1 HANLATIL
9 PETCSSSHDAEL
21 SSALPSA
28 STSRLQASS
37 PPPETSEPSPVAT
50 SSSPSSVEPTPDSRN
65 TKPIPKKM
73 ISKNGIIGFLFNLLP
88 PHHMDLISITIVSQI
103 VTKSKQF

>member
-1 HANLATIL
+1 RRVLFR
-9 PETCSSSHDAEL
+9 SQL
-21 SSALPSA
+21 SRAIPSA
-28 STSRLQASS
+28 STSPLEASS
-37 PPPETSEPSPVAT
+37 PPPDSSEPSSVAT

-73 ISKNGIIGFLFNLLP
+73 ISKNGIIGFLFNSLP